1 MNTKKLIEKK
11 DWHYYVYEENNSITL
26 SVPIPKPNPG
36 FDILYTLNESEKEKY
51 VSTGIKSLENRI
63 EDMKT
68 NFSNY
73 EMNSWR

>member
-1 MNTKKLIEKK
+1 MSDKKLLEKK
-11 DWHYYVYEENNSITL
+11 EWEYYVFEEDNNIHL

-36 FDILYTLNESEKEKY
+36 FDVIYTLSKSEKEIY
-51 VSTGIKSLENRI
+51 LQNGIKTLEDKI
-63 EDMKT
+63 EDMKS